1 MEIQREHKMI
11 NDVSGAFTRWL
22 EPIAIN
28 RIGQGSYVDGDWVD
42 GVSATVNILAV
53 VQNANA
59 DDLELLP
66 EGTRTSEAIKIHT
79 VAKVKTVS
87 EDGETNADT
96 FPYDGDTYRLYA
108 VNKRKIGNYFKA
120 VGTRIKT

>member
-1 MEIQREHKMI
+1 MM
-11 NDVSGAFTRWL
+11 NDVSEAFDEWL
-22 EPIAIN
+22 EKVVITRVGPGA
-28 RIGQGSYVDGDWVD
+28 YVDGVWVE
-42 GVSATVNILAV
+42 GIPGPVNIKAV

-59 DDLELLP
+59 DDLILLP

-79 VAKVKTVS
+79 VTKVKTVS

-96 FPYDGDTYRLYA
+96 LSYDGDTYRLYA

-120 VGTRIKT
+120 VGIRIKA

>member
-1 MEIQREHKMI
+1 MN
-11 NDVSGAFTRWL
+11 NDVSAAFTRWL
-22 EPIAIN
+22 ELVEITRVGP
-28 RIGQGSYVDGDWVD
+28 GSYVDGAWVE
-42 GVSATVNILAV
+42 GAPGPVEIKAV

-59 DDLELLP
+59 DDLLLLP

-79 VAKVKTVS
+79 VSKVKTVS

-108 VNKRKIGNYFKA
+108 INKRKIGNYFKA
-120 VGTRIKT
+120 VGIRIKT